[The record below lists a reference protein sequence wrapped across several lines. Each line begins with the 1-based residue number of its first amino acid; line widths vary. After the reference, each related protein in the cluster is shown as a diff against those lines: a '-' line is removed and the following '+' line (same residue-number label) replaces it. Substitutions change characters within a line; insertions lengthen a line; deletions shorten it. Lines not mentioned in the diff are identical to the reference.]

1 MFYYKNCPSSYIITS
16 ESVSSGHPDKIA
28 DQISDAILDYYISL
42 NPFVHTAIETLVTK
56 NKVFIAGEICGV
68 NVDNSII
75 QSIARSVIKEIGYE
89 QDGFHWENVD
99 IEILIHEQSP
109 DIIVGVNSGENQGA
123 GDQGI
128 VYGYAINETET
139 LMPASIFYSHL
150 ILRNIMDAVKSCE
163 IPKLG
168 PDAKTQITLVYENN
182 IPVKVS
188 NVILSIQHP
197 EYITQNQIRE
207 IVYPYVS
214 KSLPKGWMCSD
225 SNFLV
230 NTTGRFVIGGPV
242 GDCGLTGRKIMID
255 TYGGH
260 VPHGGGAF
268 SGKDPSKVDR
278 SAAYMA
284 RYLAKNIV
292 SAKLATKCLVQI
304 SYAIGI
310 SSPTSFYVNTFG
322 TGIIDDNEIQKFIM
336 DNIDLSPYG
345 ICKHLLL
352 FNPIYKITSSYGH
365 FGRIP
370 SLNGSFSWEKEDL
383 ALQINRKFHFDKN
396 ISHAYI

>member
-1 MFYYKNCPSSYIITS
+1 MFYYKNCPPSYIITS
-16 ESVSSGHPDKIA
+16 ESVSSGHPDKVA

-68 NVDNSII
+68 NIDNSVIE
-75 QSIARSVIKEIGYE
+75 SITRGVIKEIGYE

-109 DIIVGVNSGENQGA
+109 DIVVGVNSGKNQGA

-128 VYGYAINETET
+128 VYGYAIDETEAF
-139 LMPASIFYSHL
+139 MPASIFYSHM
-150 ILRNIMDAVKSCE
+150 ILKNIMKAVKDCE
-163 IPKLG
+163 IPRLG
-168 PDAKTQITLVYENN
+168 PDAKTQITLMYEDN
-182 IPVKVS
+182 IPVGVS
-188 NVILSIQHP
+188 NIVLSIQHP
-197 EYITQNQIRE
+197 EYISQSQVRD
-207 IVYPYVS
+207 IVYPYVN
-214 KSLPKGWMCSD
+214 KSLPKGWMCFD

-230 NTTGRFVIGGPV
+230 NTTGRFVVGGPV

-292 SAKLATKCLVQI
+292 SAKLATQCLVQI

-322 TGIIDDNEIQKFIM
+322 TGIIGDNEIKDFII
-336 DNIDLSPYG
+336 DNVDLSPYG
-345 ICKHLLL
+345 ICNRLSLL
-352 FNPIYKITSSYGH
+352 NPIYKLTSCYGH
-365 FGRIP
+365 FGRVP
-370 SLNGSFSWEKEDL
+370 DANGNFSWEKEDF
-383 ALQINRKFHFDKN
+383 ALQIGRKFSLNNN
-396 ISHAYI
+396 ICHAYI